1 MLYHGMSPVFVF
13 DGATPTLKR
22 HTVASRRQFHV
33 DKALQMRRTV
43 EKLLLSSVKAT
54 LLHDEVVSK
63 SVHDMGQGLRLDRH
77 LKHVHVSQPGVD
89 DDETAQPD
97 GIAYH
102 LEPHSRRADGE
113 RFYNRNPSANPKQG
127 LCENV
132 ETEIPVLDAIDPE
145 MLAKLPAS
153 MQFDLM
159 LKIREQRGLENR
171 RNLKKLCANTTD
183 FSELQ
188 LSTYLKSSCLKEK
201 IEVAR
206 KGFHARSSC
215 WREAGGS
222 DLAVRAS
229 SQVANI
235 YNDDFKASPRVTSS
249 RHCAFLLSKPKS
261 SVMKDGVSHCSSTQD
276 LTRPSQGTPIS
287 LQHSLRSVHHKGS
300 QFCFKGPPV
309 TMKTPPN
316 AKLVTNISH
325 ASRTANTTRN
335 TTDEQEMLLKQD
347 DHEGIVAPDLTVTF
361 KAENAAAEGIDP
373 IFAKESHD
381 PLPIT
386 WNSIS
391 NGNLDDVGVWKSM
404 EVDNA
409 IGHIDHKQKRNIQ
422 VFEETTS
429 RNEEAT
435 TDFSCT
441 DMREFQDKINR
452 NSDTFLYAG
461 AAHEQ
466 DREADDVSRHTGHN
480 HTSKKETAWSPP
492 MRECSTSDQPTNFA
506 AQEQANLE
514 NDRRESDLKC
524 PPHEVPHKV
533 HRRQDD
539 ITNTSVT
546 INAENAFNSEQMS
559 ESAETGLLSVTF
571 KHVMPSPDLV
581 EDDAVSV
588 FLHFPNCVKP
598 ITFRSLYLFETRA
611 HCALEKCPSNPSLDC
626 TLGKE
631 CITLECRSF
640 HVDVRPSTKNRLPV
654 ILLALKRMF
663 CTMLSR
669 EGEMPNSNINPCFH
683 FAVDAMSDVKSENHR
698 QKLETM
704 LDEARKEHA
713 LLQSEGKNAA
723 RGADTPTE
731 EMYHQIQD
739 LLTLFG
745 VPYVIAPQEAEAQ
758 CAWMNS
764 EGLVD
769 AVITEDSDA
778 FLFGA
783 STVYRNVFNTKKYV
797 EVYSVENIQR
807 DIGLKRA
814 QMAELALLLGSD
826 YTEGIPGVGIVNA
839 LEIASVFSGMD
850 GLTTFRNWVENGD
863 LPDQVNRGNRCLA
876 GSSLPKKHVVAKDGE
891 GGHSVS
897 DKEKN
902 IDLKEGEVANIYL
915 QREIFKQKHQAAR
928 TRWILPND
936 FPSVA
941 VIEAYAKPLVD
952 SSKVHLEWG
961 KPNFE
966 LLRVF
971 CLESFNWGIG
981 KTDEL
986 LEPVIQTWERAERQ
1000 TVIKDFFSVSTEQ
1013 INFAVPVARFRSARI
1028 QNAITGLKFTSMD

>member
-1 MLYHGMSPVFVF
+1 
-13 DGATPTLKR
+13 
-22 HTVASRRQFHV
+22 
-33 DKALQMRRTV
+33 
-43 EKLLLSSVKAT
+43 
-54 LLHDEVVSK
+54 
-63 SVHDMGQGLRLDRH
+63 MGQGVRLDRH
-77 LKHVHVSQPGVD
+77 LKHVHVSQPAVD

-102 LEPHSRRADGE
+102 LEPHLRRADGE
-113 RFYNRNPSANPKQG
+113 RFYNRKPSANPKQG

-171 RNLKKLCANTTD
+171 RNLKKLCANTSD

-201 IEVAR
+201 VEVAR

-215 WREAGGS
+215 WREAGSS

-235 YNDDFKASPRVTSS
+235 YNDGFKASPRVTSS
-249 RHCAFLLSKPKS
+249 RHCTFLLSKPNS
-261 SVMKDGVSHCSSTQD
+261 SVMKDGVSHCSSTRD
-276 LTRPSQGTPIS
+276 LTRPSPGTPIS
-287 LQHSLRSVHHKGS
+287 LQHSLQSVHHKGS
-300 QFCFKGPPV
+300 QFCCKGPPV

-325 ASRTANTTRN
+325 ASRTTNTTRV

-391 NGNLDDVGVWKSM
+391 NENLDDVGVWKSV
-404 EVDNA
+404 EVNNA
-409 IGHIDHKQKRNIQ
+409 IIHIDHNQKKNIQ
-422 VFEETTS
+422 VFVETTS
-429 RNEEAT
+429 RNEET
-435 TDFSCT
+435 TIDFSCT
-441 DMREFQDKINR
+441 DMREFQDPKMNR
-452 NSDTFLYAG
+452 NSDTFLHAG
-461 AAHEQ
+461 ATHVQ
-466 DREADDVSRHTGHN
+466 DREADDVGRHIGHN
-480 HTSKKETAWSPP
+480 HTSKKETVWSPP
-492 MRECSTSDQPTNFA
+492 MRECSTSDQSSDFA
-506 AQEQANLE
+506 AQEQAYLE
-514 NDRRESDLKC
+514 NNRRESDSKC

-546 INAENAFNSEQMS
+546 ISAENAFSSEQIS

-631 CITLECRSF
+631 CITFECRSF
-640 HVDVRPSTKNRLPV
+640 HVDVRLSTKNRLPV
-654 ILLALKRMF
+654 ILLAFKRMF
-663 CTMLSR
+663 RIILSR
-669 EGEMPNSNINPCFH
+669 ECEMPKSNVNSCFH

-698 QKLETM
+698 QKLEAM
-704 LDEARKEHA
+704 LDEARREHA
-713 LLQSEGKNAA
+713 FLQSERQNAA

-839 LEIASVFSGMD
+839 L
-850 GLTTFRNWVENGD
+850 
-863 LPDQVNRGNRCLA
+863 
-876 GSSLPKKHVVAKDGE
+876 
-891 GGHSVS
+891 
-897 DKEKN
+897 
-902 IDLKEGEVANIYL
+902 
-915 QREIFKQKHQAAR
+915 
-928 TRWILPND
+928 
-936 FPSVA
+936 
-941 VIEAYAKPLVD
+941 
-952 SSKVHLEWG
+952 
-961 KPNFE
+961 
-966 LLRVF
+966 
-971 CLESFNWGIG
+971 
-981 KTDEL
+981 
-986 LEPVIQTWERAERQ
+986 
-1000 TVIKDFFSVSTEQ
+1000 
-1013 INFAVPVARFRSARI
+1013 
-1028 QNAITGLKFTSMD
+1028 